1 MRSKLSAFSLVGAF
15 VSLSLLGAS
24 ILAADACG
32 GGSSGPSV
40 TSGGGT
46 NHGAGGTTGTGGT
59 GGIGG
64 AGAGGSDTPVTVLD
78 VASSLHLA
86 LETPTTTPGGLVATT
101 PSIDV
106 SGTTSIAN
114 AEVSYELGPSV
125 GFAKTDFIDAK
136 RWSFGVPVP
145 VGLSTLKL
153 KAKKGNLETVRA
165 VEVVYYDDI
174 TFAGPPTLSPAEP
187 APGADVAVSFSFTTA
202 SPVDAA
208 TAEMTCEN
216 VQQSMPIPLA
226 LASNNGTAY
235 RYVGK
240 LTAPSADARCRV
252 RGTVTLGGAKRTSL
266 AAGLRVWP
274 KLEVARMKELSD
286 LHDAVVAAMK
296 SAKGTFHERL
306 AVGAALLPKAKGIA
320 AAALGANDLYWTSVE
335 GVTTGI
341 FLKNP
346 DERGGGSDY
355 EVTKSED
362 TPASWRSSQAPSSL
376 TVRPKKI
383 HILRGAG
390 DEFKKFDDKV
400 ALVLPSES
408 AAECNGASAI
418 PVVDEKLNLKS
429 LSALGEDELVY
440 VSSHGNDMTSIVRAI
455 CTAASLATWK
465 APWMDCDKNPLPAA
479 SSLMTADLW
488 PPKHE
493 DKIAL
498 FEKYGRSSLLWVTRY
513 LSADLQMA
521 PESKVHVTA
530 GFFLALAGVVSN
542 EMEPT
547 PRLKGSVVV
556 LDVCSSARGSSL
568 PDALLKSGAAA
579 TLGYRYSVLDT
590 IISLSLPMM
599 RAWLDDGVPFA
610 DALFRAQ
617 ELLNFAGMPAFDPG
631 ERKVPCLSNPDSEC
645 TVPCSFTD
653 DCIKGGFS
661 AEEKPLCYGKICIEG
676 CDKDK
681 PCPGSEE
688 CVPAK
693 SFFYSGVCGKAIP
706 LVPVAR
712 LDGDLE
718 GIGLRLVRAGTFEG
732 DLSGWISYPGKEDAD
747 SAGLVGFEQSYTAL
761 GVAVTPPSGSGHF
774 GRIRV
779 KQATGMGKSYSYG
792 SLSQQLI
799 TPRLADADR
808 HLSFKYRIVAA
819 PDVLN
824 AVNKPYIAVRLDS
837 KVQGNKTIWYR
848 EDTSK
853 NGFTCGATACDT
865 GWLSESVSIDKKL
878 DGKVL
883 EDPSFTIQTG
893 HAPLPRNYFLFVDDV
908 RVSACAPPMP

>member
-1 MRSKLSAFSLVGAF
+1 MTSKLSAFSLVGAF

-362 TPASWRSSQAPSSL
+362 TPASWRSKEKPKSV
-376 TVRPKKI
+376 TVRPKTV
-383 HILRGAG
+383 HILRGTKTQKFKILD
-390 DEFKKFDDKV
+390 DEVAAKFKERT
-400 ALVLPSES
+400 S
-408 AAECNGASAI
+408 AECNGASAI
-418 PVVDEKLNLKS
+418 PIIDEELKLES

-440 VSSHGNDMTSIVRAI
+440 ISSHGNDMTNALDAI
-455 CTAASLATWK
+455 CYDLPGQPAFWI
-465 APWMDCDKNPLPAA
+465 DCADPAA
-479 SSLMTADLW
+479 GSIMTADPW
-488 PPKHE
+488 PEKHE
-493 DKIAL
+493 DKVAL
-498 FEKYGRSSLLWVTRY
+498 FDKYGRSSLLWVTDCP
-513 LSADLQMA
+513 SADLQM
-521 PESKVHVTA
+521 PLKSEVHVTA

-556 LDVCSSARGSSL
+556 LDVCSSARGSSI
-568 PDALLKSGAAA
+568 PKALIASGAAGA
-579 TLGYRYSVLDT
+579 FGYRYPVPVS
-590 IISLSLPMM
+590 ISNKLSTPMM
-599 RAWLDDGVPFA
+599 LAWLDDGVPFA
-610 DALFRAQ
+610 DALFRGQ
-617 ELLNFAGMPAFDPG
+617 KLRNFAANPGFTLG
-631 ERKVPCLSNPDSEC
+631 ERTLPCPENLKLNCLFSCMDDNGCKTAGFPD
-645 TVPCSFTD
+645 
-653 DCIKGGFS
+653 
-661 AEEKPLCYGKICIEG
+661 EKNPLCYEETCGQG
-676 CDKDK
+676 CVENGN
-681 PCPGSEE
+681 CLFGEE
-688 CVPAK
+688 CYAVSNSMYP
-693 SFFYSGVCGKAIP
+693 GVCVKAYTT
-706 LVPVAR
+706 VPVAR

-718 GIGLRLVRAGTFEG
+718 GIGLRLVRAGTFED

-779 KQATGMGKSYSYG
+779 KQATGVGKSYSFG